1 MKRRERLNVRQ
12 LFCIRRANAAAI
24 FLIQAEV
31 VDFAVIRDDFT
42 ALMTAYDNTIQ
53 YGVIIK
59 LFRNSLV

>member
-1 MKRRERLNVRQ
+1 MKRRERLNVKQ
-12 LFCIRRANAAAI
+12 LLCTLGANAAAI